1 MSIWE
6 FSTRLTRRLLVWS
19 ALSILLSTLTIFS
32 ADLFLRGLAV
42 QFLVWGVV
50 DGVISILG
58 ARAAARKQAAMQE
71 SDRAQTEVKEA
82 RWLSRVLWVNTGLD
96 VFYLLGGFWLTQT
109 WGAESPLWR
118 GQGMGIMIQGGF
130 LFLFD
135 IYHAFALR
143 NIRKS

>member
-1 MSIWE
+1 MI
-6 FSTRLTRRLLVWS
+6 TG
-19 ALSILLSTLTIFS
+19 
-32 ADLFLRGLAV
+32 GLAV
-42 QFLVWGVV
+42 QFLAWGAV

-58 ARAAARKQAAMQE
+58 ARTSARKQAAMQE

-96 VFYLLGGFWLTQT
+96 VLYLFGGFWLTQT
-109 WGAESPLWR
+109 WGAESPLW
-118 GQGMGIMIQGGF
+118 QGHGVGIMIQGGF

-143 NIRKS
+143 NIRKN